1 MNHRSESTAGPDLT
15 PMLDV
20 VFIMLIFFVVTATFV
35 IEQGL
40 DLNPPEPGTE
50 QPPDPKVEPFAVR
63 ITGADRYLINGDDVD
78 VRLLRARLEQ
88 RYAQNPEQGL
98 VIVPEDEASNGAV
111 VALLD
116 RARAVPGLKV
126 SFAEPR

>member
-35 IEQGL
+35 VEQGL

-50 QPPDPKVEPFAVR
+50 RPPSPEAVPFVIR

-88 RYAQNPEQGL
+88 RHAQNPEQGL